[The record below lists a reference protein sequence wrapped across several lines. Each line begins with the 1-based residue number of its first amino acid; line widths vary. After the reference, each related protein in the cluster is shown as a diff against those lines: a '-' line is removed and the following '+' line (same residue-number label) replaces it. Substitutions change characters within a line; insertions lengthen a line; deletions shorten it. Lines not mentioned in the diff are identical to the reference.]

1 MKPFFASLAAGLL
14 LTLVALIGTALA
26 QATYY
31 CDGPFPGCPG
41 LECYAAAGTCP
52 AGGPNAGTA
61 FGAQTTTTVNVFSC
75 APGGSGCS
83 QTVEKEYCVTQC
95 YQMEFYGA
103 CFSPLC
109 FEDTNVNQCNQP

>member
-61 FGAQTTTTVNVFSC
+61 FGAQTGALTDSHPAARGQTGFAAGSC
-75 APGGSGCS
+75 R
-83 QTVEKEYCVTQC
+83 
-95 YQMEFYGA
+95 
-103 CFSPLC
+103 
-109 FEDTNVNQCNQP
+109 